1 MAWKRHVRQQVWGG
15 TLNGGAATVTM
26 AFLDGRDNWFRHP
39 GAENTGEGM
48 AMSSHVTLRGLL
60 GLGDEPSALQ
70 DSALIMIDC
79 QNTYR
84 RGVMQLEGAEDAF
97 AEAARVL
104 ARARASGVPVFHIMH
119 DAGQGSPYDITAE
132 IGQIS
137 DEVAPIPGEPVIVKH
152 YPSSF
157 FQTGLGA
164 QLEKAGRPDL
174 VLAGFM
180 THMCVS
186 STARDAFN
194 LGYRP
199 TIVASAT
206 ATCELPVPGGTPVP
220 ATTLQTATLA
230 GIADLFALVIANP
243 DDLPG

>member
-1 MAWKRHVRQQVWGG
+1 
-15 TLNGGAATVTM
+15 
-26 AFLDGRDNWFRHP
+26 
-39 GAENTGEGM
+39 
-48 AMSSHVTLRGLL
+48 MSSNVTLRGLL
-60 GLGDEPSALQ
+60 GLGDAPAGLP
-70 DSALIMIDC
+70 DSALVMIDC

-84 RGVMQLEGAEDAF
+84 RGVMQLQGAEDAI
-97 AEAARVL
+97 AEAARML
-104 ARARASGVPVFHIMH
+104 ARARAAGIPVFHIMH

-137 DEVAPIPGEPVIVKH
+137 DEVAPIAGEPVIVKH

-157 FQTGLGA
+157 FETDLADQLGKTG
-164 QLEKAGRPDL
+164 RHDL
-174 VLAGFM
+174 VLTGFM
-180 THMCVS
+180 THMCVN

-199 TIVASAT
+199 TIVASTT
-206 ATCELPVPGGTPVP
+206 ATRELPVPGGTPVP

-230 GIADLFALVIANP
+230 GIADLFAVVAGTP

>member
-1 MAWKRHVRQQVWGG
+1 M
-15 TLNGGAATVTM
+15 
-26 AFLDGRDNWFRHP
+26 
-39 GAENTGEGM
+39 
-48 AMSSHVTLRGLL
+48 
-60 GLGDEPSALQ
+60 GLGDGPAALR

-84 RGVMQLEGAEDAF
+84 RGVMQLDGAEDAF
-97 AEAARVL
+97 AEAARML
-104 ARARASGVPVFHIMH
+104 ARARAAGIPVFHIMH
-119 DAGQGSPYDITAE
+119 DAGQGSPYDVTAE

-137 DEVAPIPGEPVIVKH
+137 GEVTPVAGEPVIIKN

-157 FQTGLGA
+157 FQTDLGA
-164 QLEKAGRPDL
+164 QLEKTGRHDL

-199 TIVASAT
+199 TIVASTT
-206 ATCELPVPGGTPVP
+206 ATRELPVPGGTPVP
-220 ATTLQTATLA
+220 AATLQTATLA
-230 GIADLFALVIANP
+230 GIADLFAVVTGTP
-243 DDLPG
+243 DDIPG